1 MQNRYPEH
9 EANIFSRLVFQ
20 WVQPIL
26 TTGYQRPLE
35 KHDTF
40 LPTPSLSAEKQA
52 DDLSAAWDKQL
63 RKPKPSLL
71 RAINSVYGKV
81 FWPAG
86 FVKLIGDIVNVV
98 SPLLLEAMTRFVT
111 HSHAAKVS
119 GRPLPSA
126 WNGYAFAIALFLLQI
141 LGSVTQHIYFHA
153 VTKVGVQLKTALITN
168 VYRKSLVLSPKARQ
182 VPLHIQ
188 TFLKHPCRNSPMGKL
203 LI

>member
-71 RAINSVYGKV
+71 RAINSVY
-81 FWPAG
+81 
-86 FVKLIGDIVNVV
+86 
-98 SPLLLEAMTRFVT
+98 
-111 HSHAAKVS
+111 
-119 GRPLPSA
+119 
-126 WNGYAFAIALFLLQI
+126 
-141 LGSVTQHIYFHA
+141 
-153 VTKVGVQLKTALITN
+153 
-168 VYRKSLVLSPKARQ
+168 
-182 VPLHIQ
+182 
-188 TFLKHPCRNSPMGKL
+188 
-203 LI
+203 